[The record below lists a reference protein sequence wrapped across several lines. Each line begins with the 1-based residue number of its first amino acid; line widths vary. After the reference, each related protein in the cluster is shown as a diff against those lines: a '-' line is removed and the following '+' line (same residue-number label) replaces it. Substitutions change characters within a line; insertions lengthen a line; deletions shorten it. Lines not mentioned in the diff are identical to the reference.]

1 MKALGIFL
9 LPLLLFG
16 IELSELI
23 EYAKNKHTSLKVIEQ
38 KLSSID
44 NEYEISRNFDDPTLS
59 LSMSDIQFDD
69 PSNRSI
75 EPMQYTAINFKQKIP
90 YFGKLDAKSEK
101 VSAKKE
107 LVSLTLDKIKVKLV
121 KEIKII
127 SYSIWQKEKELK
139 IIDEYIKLTKQKIEL
154 YSAYGSSDSKSH
166 MSIISAEMALS
177 ELKIRQSKL
186 SSALVGFYK
195 KLSYLS
201 AIEVK
206 TIELDMLVS
215 KPKDINFYI
224 ETKNTNI
231 SYKIKKAIL
240 KVADKDVKIQELSS
254 YIDPVVQVGYYHRN
268 SYEDYA
274 NIGVSFSLPI
284 YGTQESQTELFRKLS
299 LAKKSEI
306 TDFDNSLDV
315 KIVNAHA
322 KIKSSYEIYD
332 IIQNQSMPQ
341 IEHMFELSSSSIKSG
356 DELYIYLSLLEK
368 KLSLDEKNIKIIAQY
383 HKAQATLDA
392 LIGEI
397 K

>member
-356 DELYIYLSLLEK
+356 DELYIYISLLEK